1 MYEMGGNTCKQ
12 CDQQGVNIQNT
23 QRAHTTQNWGGKK
36 KVNASINKWAED
48 LSRCFSKNTDSQQA
62 HGKML
67 NIVNY

>member
-1 MYEMGGNTCKQ
+1 MKWEEILANNVTNKELTSKIHKKL
-12 CDQQGVNIQNT
+12 IQLKI
-23 QRAHTTQNWGGKK
+23 GKKK

-48 LSRCFSKNTDSQQA
+48 LSRCFSTNTDSQQA

>member
-1 MYEMGGNTCKQ
+1 MKWEEILANDVTNKELISKIHKEL
-12 CDQQGVNIQNT
+12 IQLKIE
-23 QRAHTTQNWGGKK
+23 GKKKK
-36 KVNASINKWAED
+36 KVNASVNKWAED